1 MSEEATGESF
11 RDSLGIVEKS
21 GARKWVYPK
30 EPKGRFTNARNVFS
44 GILLLILFGMPFI
57 KVNGHPFMLFDIIHR
72 KFILF
77 GFAFGPQDFYLLGL
91 AMITTIVFIFL
102 FTAVFGRLF
111 CGWVCPQTV
120 FMESVFRK
128 IDYWVEGDHKAQR
141 ALNDSPWT
149 GVKLFRK
156 GTKYLIYF
164 VISFLTANMLLA
176 WIIGVDAL
184 SVIVTAPVHEH
195 VAGFTAMMLFT
206 GLFYWIFIWFREQAC
221 ILVCPYG
228 RLQGV
233 LLDQS
238 SIVIAY
244 DNVRGEPRQFLKR
257 NTQRNAGDC
266 IDCKECVVV
275 CPTGIDIRNGTQL
288 ECVNCT
294 ACIDA
299 CDTVM
304 DKIGSPRGLIRYDS
318 VNGIKTSSR
327 KIFTPRVIGY
337 SIVQLVL
344 LTLLTVF
351 LLNRSELD
359 VTILRT
365 PGMFYQEQQD
375 SKVSNLYDMKVV
387 NKTFDTMDVEV
398 KLLNMEGE
406 IRVLGDKK
414 HIPPQEAALTK
425 MFILL
430 KKDAITMMNT
440 PLQFG
445 VYVDGREVHRITTS
459 FLGPVEKKQPAPI
472 SSEDH
477 DDSGSDDHRTKEQ
490 RKDGDQ

>member
-1 MSEEATGESF
+1 METAVPPSGGDESF

-30 EPKGRFTNARNVFS
+30 EPKGRFTKMRNIFS
-44 GILLLILFGMPFI
+44 GLLLLVLFGVPFLT
-57 KVNGHPFMLFDIIHR
+57 VNGHPFMMFDVLNR

-77 GFAFGPQDFYLLGL
+77 GEAFGPQDFYLLGL
-91 AMITTIVFIFL
+91 AMITAIVFIFL

-128 IDYWVEGDHKAQR
+128 IDYWVEGDHLAQR
-141 ALNDSPWT
+141 RLNEGAW
-149 GVKLFRK
+149 GAEKLLRK
-156 GTKYLIYF
+156 GTKYIIYF

-184 SVIVTAPVHEH
+184 EVIVTSPIEAH
-195 VAGFTAMMLFT
+195 VGGFTAMMLFT

-233 LLDQS
+233 LLDPN

-244 DNVRGEPRQFLKR
+244 DNLRGEPRQHIKR
-257 NTQRNAGDC
+257 AENRTAGDC
-266 IDCKECVVV
+266 IDCNECVVV

-299 CDTVM
+299 CDHVM
-304 DKIGSPRGLIRYDS
+304 DRIQKPRGLIRYDS
-318 VNGIKTSSR
+318 MNGIRSGVR
-327 KIFTPRVIGY
+327 KIFTTRVIGY
-337 SIVQLVL
+337 TVIQVL
-344 LTLLTVF
+344 LLSLLTFF
-351 LLNRSELD
+351 LTTRSELD
-359 VTILRT
+359 VTILRS
-365 PGMFYQEQQD
+365 PGLFYQDQQND
-375 SKVSNLYDMKVV
+375 MVSNLYDMKVV
-387 NKTFDTMDVEV
+387 NKTFEPMEVEV
-398 KLLNMEGE
+398 KLINTAGE
-406 IRVLGDKK
+406 VRPLGDKK
-414 HIPPQEAALTK
+414 SVPPQEAMLTK
-425 MFILL
+425 MFVLL
-430 KKDAITMMNT
+430 DKHAITMMNT

-445 VYVDGREVHRITTS
+445 IYVGGKEVKRITTS
-459 FLGPVEKKQPAPI
+459 FLGPVEKKERQ
-472 SSEDH
+472 EDH
-477 DDSGSDDHRTKEQ
+477 DRHEEQQEHR
-490 RKDGDQ
+490 

>member
-1 MSEEATGESF
+1 MNEEMVNGTPGEEY

-30 EPKGRFTNARNVFS
+30 EPRGRFTNARNVFS
-44 GILLLILFGMPFI
+44 GILLLILFGTPFL
-57 KVNGHPFMLFDIIHR
+57 KVNGHPYMLFDIIGR

-77 GFAFGPQDFYLLGL
+77 GFAFGPHDFYLLGL
-91 AMITTIVFIFL
+91 SMITTIVFIFL

-128 IDYWVEGDHKAQR
+128 IDYWVEGDHRNQR
-141 ALNDSPWT
+141 RLNESEMT
-149 GVKLFRK
+149 GEKFLRK

-176 WIIGVDAL
+176 WIIGIDAL
-184 SVIVTAPVHEH
+184 QKIVVEPVADHIS
-195 VAGFTAMMLFT
+195 GFTAMMLFT

-233 LLDQS
+233 LLDTN

-244 DNVRGEPRQFLKR
+244 DYLRGEPRQKVKR
-257 NTQRNAGDC
+257 SEVRTAGDC
-266 IDCKECVVV
+266 IDCNECVVV

-304 DKIGSPRGLIRYDS
+304 DKIKKPRGLIRYDS
-318 VNGIKTSSR
+318 LNGIKTQIR

-337 SIVQLVL
+337 SVVQVL
-344 LTLLTVF
+344 LLSLLTFF
-351 LLNRSELD
+351 LSTRSEYD
-359 VTILRT
+359 VTILRS
-365 PGMFYQEQQD
+365 PGMFYQEQQND
-375 SKVSNLYDMKVV
+375 KVSNLYDMKVL
-387 NKTFDTMDVEV
+387 NKTFEQKNVTV
-398 KLLNMEGE
+398 KLLNTEGE
-406 IRVLGDKK
+406 IRILGENKAV
-414 HIPPQEAALTK
+414 PAQEAMLTK
-425 MFILL
+425 MFVLL
-430 KKDAITMMNT
+430 DKHSITQMNT
-440 PLQFG
+440 PLQFA
-445 VYVDGREVHRITTS
+445 VYVDGNEVQRISTS
-459 FLGPVEKKQPAPI
+459 FLGPVEKKEKHEEHNEVKEEKKH
-472 SSEDH
+472 ED
-477 DDSGSDDHRTKEQ
+477 
-490 RKDGDQ
+490 

>member
-1 MSEEATGESF
+1 MDIPKSKTDDRYDESF

-21 GARKWVYPK
+21 GKRKWVYPK

-44 GILLLILFGMPFI
+44 GILLVILFGMPFI
-57 KVNGHPFMLFDIIHR
+57 TVNGHPYMLFDIINR

-77 GFAFGPQDFYLLGL
+77 GSMFGPQDFYLLGL
-91 AMITTIVFIFL
+91 TMITSIVFIFL

-128 IDYWVEGDHKAQR
+128 IDYWVEGDHKNQR
-141 ALNDSPWT
+141 RLNESVWNSE
-149 GVKLFRK
+149 KIFRK
-156 GTKYLIYF
+156 GTKYVIYF

-176 WIIGVDAL
+176 WIIGVKTL
-184 SVIVTAPVHEH
+184 EMIVTAPIQEH

-206 GLFYWIFIWFREQAC
+206 GLFYFIFIWFREQAC

-233 LLDQS
+233 LLDTH

-244 DNVRGEPRQFLKR
+244 DNLRGEPRQRKKR
-257 NTQRNAGDC
+257 DEVRTAGDC
-266 IDCKECVVV
+266 IDCKECVTV

-299 CDTVM
+299 CDYVM
-304 DKIGSPRGLIRYDS
+304 DKIGKPRGLIRYDS
-318 VNGIKTSSR
+318 LTGIKTATR
-327 KIFTPRVIGY
+327 KIFTTRVIGY
-337 SIVQLVL
+337 SVVQAVL
-344 LTLLTVF
+344 LTLLVYF
-351 LLNRSELD
+351 LSTRSELD

-375 SKVSNLYDMKVV
+375 DNVSNLYDMKVI
-387 NKTFDTMDVEV
+387 NKTFDSKDIEV
-398 KLLNMEGE
+398 KLLNVEGE
-406 IRVLGDKK
+406 VKILGD
-414 HIPPQEAALTK
+414 HRSVPAQEASLTK
-425 MFILL
+425 MFVIL
-430 KKDAITMMNT
+430 KKESITMMNT

-445 VYVDGREVHRITTS
+445 VYAGGKEIDRITTS
-459 FLGPVEKKQPAPI
+459 FLGPVEKKT
-472 SSEDH
+472 EKKDH
-477 DDSGSDDHRTKEQ
+477 DEEKE
-490 RKDGDQ
+490 KDQ